1 MNKQFIPFL
10 LLALLLA
17 ACQPVGTPAASLT
30 PPPAAT
36 AVPLPTQAPVPQ
48 ATPTQAATLLPS
60 ATLAPT
66 AAPTMPQP
74 SATAGAG
81 QATAGAGQAT
91 PAAGQAAAF
100 KDCALLP
107 ALPACGGK
115 LPLTGRLALI
125 DSANQRLALVDFKG
139 GAAWQEPLPGTDVAL
154 SFSPSGKQAAAV
166 ASTAAGV
173 PSTVY
178 DVGSGKQVQSVT
190 LQGQAGWTPQG
201 ALVASPF
208 RTVWSAA
215 GDQAFIDYNT
225 ALAHLRF
232 AAQPDKDVPWPVSV
246 APGDRIAQAVAWVP
260 GTDLLLFEQHT
271 AGSSMWITGGTLF
284 TLNVKNGAIK
294 DLKANMALT
303 FRFQWQP
310 SASGVLVYGDSAAS
324 PVMGGRSLFVLNV
337 VSGSRKAVQLSD
349 QVNVSAPAFTPD
361 GQSILFGAALPAG
374 MDLPDSPFHLPA
386 VYLVNPTT
394 GKVRALTQPPAG
406 SSDTLPQLQPDG
418 KNFLFYRVNDQ
429 EQTFS
434 LRLGSLAGDLDAPV
448 TGSLPLPARVGPD
461 LSFDSVLVYQP

>member
-1 MNKQFIPFL
+1 MNKSFILFL

-36 AVPLPTQAPVPQ
+36 AVPLPTQAPTPQ
-48 ATPTQAATLLPS
+48 ATPTQA
-60 ATLAPT
+60 PT
-66 AAPTMPQP
+66 AAPTAPKP
-74 SATAGAG
+74 SATPEAP
-81 QATAGAGQAT
+81 QAT
-91 PAAGQAAAF
+91 PAAGQAAVF

-115 LPLTGRLALI
+115 LPLTGRLVLI
-125 DSANQRLALVDFKG
+125 DSANQRLALVDFKD
-139 GAAWQEPLPGTDVAL
+139 GAAWQEPLPRTVVAL
-154 SFSPSGKQAAAV
+154 SFSPSGKLAAV
-166 ASTAAGV
+166 IPGTIAGV

-190 LQGQAGWTPQG
+190 LQGQAGWTPQD

-215 GDQAFIDYNT
+215 GDQAWIDFNT
-225 ALAHLRF
+225 GLAHLRF
-232 AAQPDKDVPWPVSV
+232 AAQPDKDVSWPVS
-246 APGDRIAQAVAWVP
+246 AGANDRIAQAVAWAP

-271 AGSSMWITGGTLF
+271 AGSSMWITGGSLY

-310 SASGVLVYGDSAAS
+310 GASGVLVYGDSAAS

-337 VSGSRKAVQLSD
+337 VSGSRKAVLLSD

-361 GQSILFGAALPAG
+361 GQSILFGAAAAGSPFDLPAI
-374 MDLPDSPFHLPA
+374 
-386 VYLVNPTT
+386 YLVNPTA
-394 GKVRALTQPPAG
+394 GKVKALTQPPAG
-406 SSDTLPQLQPDG
+406 SSDTLPQLLPDG

-448 TGSLPLPARVGPD
+448 TGSLPLPARTGPD